1 MGIVDQLPFPSG
13 PLIFLK
19 FKPLLLL
26 FDKILLD
33 LEKILSLLLERAI
46 FSGERPEALLSLV
59 LEDSE

>member
-19 FKPLLLL
+19 FKSLLLL

-33 LEKILSLLLERAI
+33 LEEILSLLLERAI
-46 FSGERPEALLSLV
+46 FSREGPEALLSLV